1 MMKNDPSSSSK
12 RLIANI
18 VVTNPN
24 ALRRNTIYKAYL
36 AAKARC
42 QNKNHPLWKY
52 YGGRGI
58 EFKFH
63 SYVEFYCELGNKP
76 TPNHSLDRINNDGH
90 YEKGNIRWST
100 KQTQV
105 LNRRIQK
112 NNTTNYKNI
121 HWYKTTKKW
130 NVHIKRN
137 NKQYNIGYF
146 STIEEAIKARDTFL
160 KEL

>member
-1 MMKNDPSSSSK
+1 MMQSATSSYSNE
-12 RLIANI
+12 LIVNI
-18 VVTNPN
+18 VVINPN
-24 ALRRNTIYKAYL
+24 ALRRNTIYRAYL
-36 AAKARC
+36 AAKSRC

-58 EFKFH
+58 KFNFT
-63 SYVEFYCELGNKP
+63 SYIEFYAELGNKP
-76 TPNHSLDRINNDGH
+76 TPNHSLDRIDNDGH
-90 YEKGNIRWST
+90 YEKGNITWST

-112 NNTTNYKNI
+112 NNTTNHKNI
-121 HWYKTTKKW
+121 HWYKITNKW

-146 STIEEAIKARDTFL
+146 STIEEAIKARDNFL